1 MTLSRLFLCEKN
13 VIILLS
19 YRNHSCSRQAFC
31 LTPSSQGAKPSYE
44 AQMPSYMIKFRS
56 SLPPH
61 MGSLY
66 TPHTRG
72 TSHLQENTLFRVH
85 TTSHQIVLHS
95 QNSIQGSNSKA
106 LLHPPPRERE
116 GRPQSKTSNYPPPTK
131 PLSYHS
137 LAKPFVLLR
146 NQAVRS
152 AYSANTAYEWK
163 QILISSSRLIKSLSF
178 LSFSSTNHT
187 HGKKPSSILQGTHRQ
202 PLVRQREY
210 LSP

>member
-66 TPHTRG
+66 TPHKRG

-106 LLHPPPRERE
+106 LLHPPPRER
-116 GRPQSKTSNYPPPTK
+116 GRKTTVENFKLPTTHKASVVPFASKALCTNTEPGCPQ
-131 PLSYHS
+131 
-137 LAKPFVLLR
+137 
-146 NQAVRS
+146 
-152 AYSANTAYEWK
+152 
-163 QILISSSRLIKSLSF
+163 RL
-178 LSFSSTNHT
+178 
-187 HGKKPSSILQGTHRQ
+187 
-202 PLVRQREY
+202 QREY
-210 LSP
+210 RL